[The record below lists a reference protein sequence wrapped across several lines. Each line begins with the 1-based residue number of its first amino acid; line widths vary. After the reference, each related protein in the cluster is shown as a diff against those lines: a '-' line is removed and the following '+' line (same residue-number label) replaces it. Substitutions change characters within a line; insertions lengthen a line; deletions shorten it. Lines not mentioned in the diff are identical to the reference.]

1 MSSHGQKLTLGN
13 GQARST
19 GTIRVIISQSTRSRH
34 LFELC
39 GSVRQAQIL
48 QGRIASVFQA
58 SNYSELYSTVQ
69 IPVQSFRL
77 SIVSIHS
84 LIENVVLNKL
94 CIFCLSQVCSLF
106 AVKGAIYVHNF
117 LKNFFC
123 HFTPNSRF
131 HASENEKK

>member
-1 MSSHGQKLTLGN
+1 MSSHGPKLTLGN
-13 GQARST
+13 GQTRSAE
-19 GTIRVIISQSTRSRH
+19 TIRVIISQFARNLH
-34 LFELC
+34 LSELC

-69 IPVQSFRL
+69 IPVQSFHL
-77 SIVSIHS
+77 SIVNIHS

-94 CIFCLSQVCSLF
+94 CIVCLSQVFSFF
-106 AVKGAIYVHNF
+106 AIKGAIYVHNF

-123 HFTPNSRF
+123 HFTSNSRL
-131 HASENEKK
+131 HASDNEKK